1 MSVAVPH
8 PPDGV
13 YRFAQMLYRVP
24 SDCCHTAT
32 ALPLPSMATW
42 GYNASP
48 ALSVSMSAAVP
59 HPPDGVYRFAQM
71 LYRVPSDCG
80 HTATALPLPSM
91 ATWGLDALPALPVS
105 MSVAVPHPPAGVYR
119 FAQMLTRP
127 SDWMPHSDSVAA
139 AVHGHLGAG

>member
-24 SDCCHTAT
+24 SDWCHTAM
-32 ALPLPSMATW
+32 ALPLPSIATW
-42 GYNASP
+42 EMYAFP
-48 ALSVSMSAAVP
+48 ALSVSMSVAVP

-71 LYRVPSDCG
+71 LDRVPSDWD

-91 ATWGLDALPALPVS
+91 ATWG
-105 MSVAVPHPPAGVYR
+105 
-119 FAQMLTRP
+119 P
-127 SDWMPHSDSVAA
+127 SRLRHCWSR
-139 AVHGHLGAG
+139 